1 MRLGPRTK
9 KRIKIISTLISI
21 VILTSSTFAFFVSK
35 DTATNNFKV
44 QDLTIK
50 IEEPNW
56 KEPDSWNGEDITKD
70 AHVTNTNTI
79 PEFIRVAIEPRFADE
94 DGNFYMG
101 NVNDITF
108 TYDNLTEDSTESNKW
123 INGNDGY
130 FYYTSIVKEGES
142 TTHIIKSLKLNISEI
157 DSDKYDGLTLN
168 AVVRAEAV
176 ISNSSAFKTN
186 WKIKNDKII
195 EMYTRLS
202 I

>member
-9 KRIKIISTLISI
+9 KRIKIISMLTTVI
-21 VILTSSTFAFFVSK
+21 ILTSSTLAYFLSK
-35 DTATNNFKV
+35 DTAINNFKV
-44 QDLTIK
+44 SDLTIK

-70 AHVTNTNTI
+70 AHVTNTNTM
-79 PEFIRVAIEPRFADE
+79 PEFIRVAVEPRFEDK

-108 TYDNLTEDSTESNKW
+108 TYDNLTEDNTESNKW
-123 INGNDGY
+123 INGLDGY
-130 FYYTSIVKEGES
+130 YYYTSIVKEGES
-142 TTHIIKSLKLNISEI
+142 TTDIIKSLKLNLSEI
-157 DSDKYDGLTLN
+157 ENDKYDGLTLK

-176 ISNSSAFKTN
+176 ISNSNAFKTN
-186 WKIKNDKII
+186 WNIKNDKII

-202 I
+202 L